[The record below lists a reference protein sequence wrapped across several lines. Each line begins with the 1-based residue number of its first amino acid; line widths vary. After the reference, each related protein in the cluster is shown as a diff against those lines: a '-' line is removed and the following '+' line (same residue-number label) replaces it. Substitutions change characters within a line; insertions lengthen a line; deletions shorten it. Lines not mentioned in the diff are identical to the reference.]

1 MPDARARDVALP
13 VCVGEGVDVLDGVT
27 VSVVVRVDVRV
38 CVALGVDA
46 GVNVNEEPPACVHRE
61 RTRPRR

>member
-27 VSVVVRVDVRV
+27 VSVVVCVDVRV
-38 CVALGVDA
+38 CVALGVDGA
-46 GVNVNEEPPACVHRE
+46 DGVTESEAP
-61 RTRPRR
+61 